1 MKMVIL
7 MSTEEEVLTVM
18 EVEMEM
24 VMLLLIEKELWIV
37 IEMEVEMVMLMLI
50 EMEKPMVM
58 EMEVEMSMMLIEW
71 KVVLLVEIQIVTL
84 VKKILELGT
93 SILME

>member
-1 MKMVIL
+1 MKMVML

-18 EVEMEM
+18 ELEMEM
-24 VMLLLIEKELWIV
+24 VMLLLIEKELWMV
-37 IEMEVEMVMLMLI
+37 IEMEVDIVMLMLI
-50 EMEKPMVM
+50 ETELPMVM

-71 KVVLLVEIQIVTL
+71 KVALLADIQMLTV
-84 VKKILELGT
+84 VKKGLELWT